1 MRKYIRVFLGMITVV
16 GTFVVVQSNLISTSK
31 SVHFF
36 EQPPLQQ
43 EAEFPLTIKHFDE
56 QSFVSAVQQHPKRTD
71 KGTAFRGGVVP
82 HHLLVSK
89 EIAQFFQRISTLQP
103 TLVIILGPNHS
114 ERGDGAPLSTLKS
127 WKYPFGLVRAERT
140 YITQLTTQGLVRL
153 SDDALEEDHSISAL
167 LPFLH
172 HYAPTATIVPIL
184 LSQKTTLQETEKL
197 SQALTAILREHP
209 RSILISSVDFSH
221 GLGESA
227 GFKKDTRTVSLIQT
241 KDYQT
246 LLSLDSSYLDS
257 PESLVILLQ
266 SMEAL
271 GKTQQELFFRGS
283 SAQKTGQSG
292 APGTTYFSMGWH

>member
-1 MRKYIRVFLGMITVV
+1 MRLHNRVFLGMITVL
-16 GTFVVVQSNLISTSK
+16 GTFVVIQSSLIRTSK
-31 SVHFF
+31 SFNFF
-36 EQPPLQQ
+36 EQSPVQQ
-43 EAEFPLTIKHFDE
+43 QTEVPLTIKHFDE
-56 QSFVSAVQQHPKRTD
+56 QTFVSAVQLHPKKTD
-71 KGTAFRGGVVP
+71 TGIAFRGGVVP
-82 HHLLVSK
+82 HHLLVSR
-89 EIAQFFQRISTLQP
+89 EIAQFFQRISAVQP
-103 TLVIILGPNHS
+103 TVVIILGPNHS
-114 ERGDGAPLSTLKS
+114 ERGDGTPLSTLKS
-127 WKYPFGLVRAERT
+127 WRYPFGVIQAERT
-140 YITQLTTQGLVRL
+140 HITQLTTQGLVKL

-184 LSQKTTLQETEKL
+184 LSQKTTLRETEKL
-197 SQALTAILREHP
+197 SQAFTAILREDP

-227 GFKKDTRTVSLIQT
+227 GFKKDARTVSLIQT

-246 LLSLDSSYLDS
+246 LLSLDSTYLDS

-292 APGTTYFSMGWH
+292 APGTTYFSMGWY